1 MFRAI
6 LITDSKPNEF
16 SIRIQLPFLFSL
28 VTVYITN
35 SVILSKI
42 FLQFCLLKL
51 MCDAMIINTTE
62 ANCKR
67 DMINFFS
74 LTRLYQIFKMNFFTD
89 YGCGCLLANPREVGR
104 NQGYGCPQPVRSLL
118 N

>member
-62 ANCKR
+62 GNCKR
-67 DMINFFS
+67 HK
-74 LTRLYQIFKMNFFTD
+74 L
-89 YGCGCLLANPREVGR
+89 
-104 NQGYGCPQPVRSLL
+104 
-118 N
+118 

>member
-62 ANCKR
+62 GKSKR
-67 DMINFFS
+67 HK
-74 LTRLYQIFKMNFFTD
+74 L
-89 YGCGCLLANPREVGR
+89 
-104 NQGYGCPQPVRSLL
+104 
-118 N
+118 

>member
-35 SVILSKI
+35 SVILSK
-42 FLQFCLLKL
+42 
-51 MCDAMIINTTE
+51 
-62 ANCKR
+62 
-67 DMINFFS
+67 NFFAILS
-74 LTRLYQIFKMNFFTD
+74 SQIDVRCDDYQHD
-89 YGCGCLLANPREVGR
+89 GR
-104 NQGYGCPQPVRSLL
+104 KL
-118 N
+118 

>member
-62 ANCKR
+62 GNCERHK
-67 DMINFFS
+67 
-74 LTRLYQIFKMNFFTD
+74 L
-89 YGCGCLLANPREVGR
+89 
-104 NQGYGCPQPVRSLL
+104 
-118 N
+118 